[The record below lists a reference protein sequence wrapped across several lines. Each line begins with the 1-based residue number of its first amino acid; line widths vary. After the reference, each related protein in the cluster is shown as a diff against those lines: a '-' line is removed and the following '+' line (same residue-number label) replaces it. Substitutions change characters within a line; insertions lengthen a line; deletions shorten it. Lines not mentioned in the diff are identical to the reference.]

1 MSIRLSCT
9 DAVSTLDDMTLPT
22 LPATV
27 GRGEEADVC
36 VHDSWAS
43 RIHCRLVERDGELWV
58 EDEKSSNGT
67 RVNGQAVTVARIQAG
82 DELTVGITTLRV
94 SFSRVPAGKIAS
106 TTELV
111 GT

>member
-9 DAVSTLDDMTLPT
+9 DAVSTVDDVTLSA
-22 LPATV
+22 LPATI
-27 GRGEEADVC
+27 GRGEEADIR

-67 RVNGQAVTVARIQAG
+67 RVNGGNVTAVRLRTG
-82 DELTVGITTLRV
+82 DELTIGITTLRV
-94 SFSRVPAGKIAS
+94 AYSRVPAGR
-106 TTELV
+106 TPELV

>member
-9 DAVSTLDDMTLPT
+9 DAVSTVDDVTLPA

-43 RIHCRLVERDGELWV
+43 RIHCQLVDRNGELWV

-67 RVNGQAVTVARIQAG
+67 RVNGEGVTAIRLQSG
-82 DELTVGITTLRV
+82 DELTIGITTLRV
-94 SFSRVPAGKIAS
+94 IFTRVPAGRIAP

-111 GT
+111 AT